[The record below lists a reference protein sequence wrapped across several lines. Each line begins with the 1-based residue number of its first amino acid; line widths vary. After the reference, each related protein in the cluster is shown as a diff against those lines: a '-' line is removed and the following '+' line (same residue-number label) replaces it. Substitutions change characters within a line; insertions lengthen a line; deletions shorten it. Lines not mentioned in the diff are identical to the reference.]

1 VADSSV
7 VLSDGIV
14 AETPQG
20 LTVILGR
27 ARNGDE
33 RALEELIALI
43 SDQLRQVASPLMRRE
58 RPHC

>member
-1 VADSSV
+1 LV
-7 VLSDGIV
+7 VLSEGIM
-14 AETPQG
+14 AATPQG

-43 SDQLRQVASPLMRRE
+43 
-58 RPHC
+58 